1 MSNLWKQATV
11 CLAMILLYSSLS
23 LAQERGQYVPGFAG
37 LNSGVQ
43 APQGYTYANYFIW
56 YPTDRLNN
64 SDGDEVPLNF
74 DLDLVVDFNI
84 LAYTSKAKLF
94 GGTYGV
100 AIAIPILN
108 QSVGL
113 AVLGTDIGSFGMGD
127 IYVEPIN
134 LGWKRP
140 GIWDVKAAYGFVAPT
155 GKFDEQGTDTTTTD
169 YWGHEFTFAAT
180 RTFGGP
186 KLYQVSISTNWEF
199 HHEKRHEDIRV
210 GNNMTLEYGIGKT
223 FIKSQGT
230 RLIQFGAIG
239 YAEFQLSDDS
249 GSDVGPLNRGNEDYV
264 FGLGGE
270 FGLILPQNKFNFF
283 VRVIPEFGAHSRT
296 QGFTFV
302 FGAGKSF

>member
-1 MSNLWKQATV
+1 MRKLYKH
-11 CLAMILLYSSLS
+11 LAIISVMMLLSSSFL

-74 DLDLVVDFNI
+74 DLDLIVDFNI

-94 GGTYGV
+94 GGTYGA
-100 AIAIPILN
+100 AIAFPILN

-113 AVLGTDIGSFGMGD
+113 PILREDVGSFGVGD

-155 GKFDEQGTDTTTTD
+155 GKFDEEGSDTTTTD

-186 KLYQVSISTNWEF
+186 KLYQISVSTNLEF
-199 HHEKRHEDIRV
+199 HHGKRHEDIKV
-210 GNNMTLEYGIGKT
+210 GNNMTVEYGIGKT
-223 FIKSQGT
+223 FIHNQG
-230 RLIQFGAIG
+230 RQLIQVGAVG

-249 GSDVGPLNRGNEDYV
+249 GSEVGPLNRGNEDYV
-264 FGLGGE
+264 FGLGAE
-270 FGLILPQNKFNFF
+270 FGVIFPPSKFNFF
-283 VRVIPEFGAHSRT
+283 FRIIPEFGAHSRT
-296 QGFTFV
+296 EGFTFV
-302 FGAGKSF
+302 MGAGKSF